1 MINNIQSNYA
11 NTVAPFAPVGRAPV
25 SQETTDLKSSTFR
38 PAEQLAESGRA
49 LNRRFPDERPNDDVE
64 RDRVERG
71 ARNNGDDPAA
81 REAAAKNRAEQERQ
95 QAERDQIEVLAARDR
110 EVRAHEQAHA
120 AVAGQ
125 YGSSPT
131 YSFVRGPD
139 GVSYAVG
146 GEVQIDT
153 SPIPGDPEAT
163 LRKAQQLRR
172 AANAPA
178 EPSSQ
183 DGRVAALAAQ
193 MELQARTEL
202 AELKSAEAEQ
212 RREEI
217 AGSDE
222 LRESGQSGQ
231 SDSATQQATSR
242 EASDAEVRARDERE
256 REKQRIEE
264 EEARL
269 QADQERFETEQ
280 RLLDQRQAR
289 AEFFNE
295 GARRNIDLNRRLIE
309 IGVLGSDT
317 GIGSFLNKTV

>member
-1 MINNIQSNYA
+1 MINNIPSSFA
-11 NTVAPFAPVGRAPV
+11 NTVAPFVPMGRAPV
-25 SQETTDLKSSTFR
+25 GQESTDLKSSSFR
-38 PAEQLAESGRA
+38 PTEQLAESGRGQ
-49 LNRRFPDERPNDDVE
+49 NRRLPDERPNDEVE

-71 ARNNGDDPAA
+71 AQGGDRAA
-81 REAAAKNRAEQERQ
+81 QDAAAKRRAEQERQ
-95 QAERDQIEVLAARDR
+95 QVEREQIQELAARDR

-146 GEVQIDT
+146 GEVKIDT

-183 DGRVAALAAQ
+183 DSNVAAQAAQ
-193 MELQARTEL
+193 MEQQAR
-202 AELKSAEAEQ
+202 AELRDQQAIESEQ
-212 RREEI
+212 RREGVDK
-217 AGSDE
+217 ADGQNKSSSVDGS
-222 LRESGQSGQ
+222 Q
-231 SDSATQQATSR
+231 
-242 EASDAEVRARDERE
+242 DAERVQVKAED
-256 REKQRIEE
+256 EKQRLAE

-269 QADQERFETEQ
+269 QADQERFEAEQ

-295 GARRNIDLNRRLIE
+295 GAKRNIDLNRRLIE
-309 IGVLGSDT
+309 IGVLDSESGI

>member
-1 MINNIQSNYA
+1 MISNIPSSFA
-11 NTVAPFAPVGRAPV
+11 NTVAPYAPIGRAPV

-38 PAEQLAESGRA
+38 PTEQMAESGRG

-71 ARNNGDDPAA
+71 AQNASASDP
-81 REAAAKNRAEQERQ
+81 AEQEAAVKQRIEKENQ
-95 QAERDQIEVLAARDR
+95 DAERDQIQELSARDR

-139 GVSYAVG
+139 GVSYAIG

-153 SPIPGDPEAT
+153 SSIPGDPEAT

-178 EPSSQ
+178 EPSGQ
-183 DGRVAALAAQ
+183 DSSVAAQAAQ
-193 MELQARTEL
+193 MEQQAR
-202 AELKSAEAEQ
+202 AELNELRVIEAEQ
-212 RREEI
+212 RKEGNETGRV
-217 AGSDE
+217 
-222 LRESGQSGQ
+222 GQP
-231 SDSATQQATSR
+231 QQADAKSSVQDSR
-242 EASDAEVRARDERE
+242 AQENSEL
-256 REKQRIEE
+256 EKQRLAE
-264 EEARL
+264 EEAKL
-269 QADQERFETEQ
+269 QAEQERFETEQ

-289 AEFFNE
+289 SELFSENT
-295 GARRNIDLNRRLIE
+295 RRNIDINRRLIE
-309 IGVLGSDT
+309 IGVVNSGAS
-317 GIGSFLNKTV
+317 IGSFLDRTV

>member
-1 MINNIQSNYA
+1 VINNIPSSFA
-11 NTVAPFAPVGRAPV
+11 NTVAPFAPMGRAPV
-25 SQETTDLKSSTFR
+25 GQETTDLKSSSFR
-38 PAEQLAESGRA
+38 PAEQLAESGRGQ
-49 LNRRFPDERPNDDVE
+49 NRRFPDERPNDDVE

-71 ARNNGDDPAA
+71 AQGRESVAQGGDQAA
-81 REAAAKNRAEQERQ
+81 QDATVKRRAEQERQ
-95 QAERDQIEVLAARDR
+95 QAEREQIQILAARDR

-146 GEVQIDT
+146 GEVKIDT

-183 DGRVAALAAQ
+183 DSSVAALAAQ
-193 MELQARTEL
+193 MEQQAR
-202 AELKSAEAEQ
+202 A
-212 RREEI
+212 
-217 AGSDE
+217 E
-222 LRESGQSGQ
+222 LREQQAIEAEERRDGV
-231 SDSATQQATSR
+231 DSAQQGQAAGADEPAGVRTQ
-242 EASDAEVRARDERE
+242 DNAES
-256 REKQRIEE
+256 EKQRLAE

-269 QADQERFETEQ
+269 QADQERFEAEQ

-295 GARRNIDLNRRLIE
+295 GTKRNIDLNRRLIE
-309 IGVLGSDT
+309 IGVFNSGAEV
-317 GIGSFLNKTV
+317 GSFLNRSV

>member
-1 MINNIQSNYA
+1 MINNIPSNFA
-11 NTVAPFAPVGRAPV
+11 NTVAPFAPMGRAPV
-25 SQETTDLKSSTFR
+25 GQETTDLKSSSFR
-38 PAEQLAESGRA
+38 PTEQLAESGRGQ
-49 LNRRFPDERPNDDVE
+49 NRRLPDERPNDDVE

-71 ARNNGDDPAA
+71 AQGGDQAVQDAA
-81 REAAAKNRAEQERQ
+81 VKRRAEQERQ
-95 QAERDQIEVLAARDR
+95 QAERDQIQELAARDR

-146 GEVQIDT
+146 GEVKIDT

-178 EPSSQ
+178 DPSSQ
-183 DGRVAALAAQ
+183 DSSVAAQAAQ
-193 MELQARTEL
+193 MEQQAR
-202 AELKSAEAEQ
+202 AELREQQAIEAEQ
-212 RREEI
+212 RREGVEEPEQEI
-217 AGSDE
+217 QAAETDE
-222 LRESGQSGQ
+222 PRDDARAQENSES
-231 SDSATQQATSR
+231 
-242 EASDAEVRARDERE
+242 
-256 REKQRIEE
+256 EKQRLAE

-269 QADQERFETEQ
+269 QADQERFEAEQ

-289 AEFFNE
+289 AELFNE
-295 GARRNIDLNRRLIE
+295 STKRNIDINRRLIE
-309 IGVLGSDT
+309 IGVFNSDS

>member
-1 MINNIQSNYA
+1 VINNIPSNFA
-11 NTVAPFAPVGRAPV
+11 NTVAPFAPMGRAPV
-25 SQETTDLKSSTFR
+25 GQETTDLKSSSFR
-38 PAEQLAESGRA
+38 PTEQLAESGRGQ
-49 LNRRFPDERPNDDVE
+49 NRRLPDERPNDDVE

-71 ARNNGDDPAA
+71 AQGGDQVVQDAA
-81 REAAAKNRAEQERQ
+81 VKRRAEQERQ
-95 QAERDQIEVLAARDR
+95 QAERDQIQELAARDR

-146 GEVQIDT
+146 GEVKIDT

-178 EPSSQ
+178 DPSSQ
-183 DGRVAALAAQ
+183 DSSVAAQAAQ
-193 MELQARTEL
+193 MEQQAR
-202 AELKSAEAEQ
+202 AELREQQAIEAEQ
-212 RREEI
+212 RREGVEEPEQEI
-217 AGSDE
+217 QAAETDE
-222 LRESGQSGQ
+222 PRE
-231 SDSATQQATSR
+231 
-242 EASDAEVRARDERE
+242 DARAQENSE
-256 REKQRIEE
+256 SEKQRLAE

-269 QADQERFETEQ
+269 QADQERFEAEQ

-289 AEFFNE
+289 AELFNE
-295 GARRNIDLNRRLIE
+295 STKRNIDINRRLIE
-309 IGVLGSDT
+309 IGVFNSDS